1 MDTII
6 IMAASQNKYT
16 RSARGQ
22 DCTVRLPGRCNFNPE
37 TVVFAHLPG
46 GGMGAKSL
54 PIHGAYCCSSCHDV
68 VDGRVHIKSFKPGL
82 IKLMF
87 LEAVIRTQEIMIE
100 NNILKL

>member
-22 DCTVRLPGRCNFNPE
+22 DCTVRVPGCCNFNPE

-68 VDGRVHIKSFKPGL
+68 VDGRVQTEFTDTEIQL
-82 IKLMF
+82 WF
-87 LEAVIRTQEIMIE
+87 LHAVIRTQILMI
-100 NNILKL
+100 NDGTLKL